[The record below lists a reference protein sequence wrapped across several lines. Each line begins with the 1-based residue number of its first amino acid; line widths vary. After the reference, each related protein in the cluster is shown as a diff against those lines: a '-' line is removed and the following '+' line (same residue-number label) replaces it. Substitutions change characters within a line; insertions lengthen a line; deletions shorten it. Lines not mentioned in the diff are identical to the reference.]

1 MPCAP
6 VRRAEFASHGWST
19 ADVPD
24 PQNPATREA
33 SVLAWGEVDEAGHR
47 RLLDWYR
54 ACIALRRRVIGVGP
68 TRLADVRVDVDEA
81 ARTVVTLHAPAGRT
95 ASAVV
100 VNLAD
105 DPADV
110 PLPRRV
116 GGWPSPGTPTGAPRH
131 DRRMPCACRAG
142 QPRCVLW

>member
-1 MPCAP
+1 M
-6 VRRAEFASHGWST
+6 
-19 ADVPD
+19 
-24 PQNPATREA
+24 
-33 SVLAWGEVDEAGHR
+33 LAWGEVDEAGHR

-95 ASAVV
+95 APAVV
-100 VNLAD
+100 LNLAD

-110 PLPRRV
+110 PLPRSGGRV
-116 GGWPSPGTPTGAPRH
+116 ALAWDPEGTTLTTDAVRLPGGTA
-131 DRRMPCACRAG
+131 AV
-142 QPRCVLW
+142 VLW